1 MKQLPKETRP
11 EKAGNPGGKSKA
23 KRSKP
28 KPAKNMETVDL
39 RPNKQPSSEIDPQRS
54 EIIDTPTPIL
64 PADSQALKQP
74 TEQMEVH
81 HHPEVE
87 KKGLKEY
94 LLEGLMIFIAV
105 MMGFFAESLRE
116 HITENNRAQE
126 YAATLK
132 SDLKLDT
139 AELNDYLAY
148 FKNAKANVDTLMK
161 LLADNEPEKVPS
173 GKLYWFG
180 LYGGAYHIFT
190 SHNATLLEMKNSGS
204 LRFFG
209 DTAIKRKLALYDAL
223 CEYMKTADDK
233 ENGVYTEVRKTRAHL
248 FEFKYND
255 ILNNI
260 SHIKNLKKQRKEIDS
275 FQKTTPPLLSYDKT
289 TFNEY
294 VELVRSRFFDRKIM
308 YADSLLHSANKLI
321 GLLNEKYRLENE

>member
-1 MKQLPKETRP
+1 
-11 EKAGNPGGKSKA
+11 
-23 KRSKP
+23 
-28 KPAKNMETVDL
+28 METVDL
-39 RPNKQPSSEIDPQRS
+39 RPNKQQSSEIDPQRS

-87 KKGLKEY
+87 KKGFKEY
-94 LLEGLMIFIAV
+94 ILEGLMIFLAV
-105 MMGFFAESLRE
+105 TMGFFAESLRE

-180 LYGGAYHIFT
+180 LYGGAYHLFT
-190 SHNATLLEMKNSGS
+190 SHNATLLEMKSSGS

-209 DTAIKRKLALYDAL
+209 DSAIKRKLALYDAL

-260 SHIKNLKKQRKEIDS
+260 AHIKNLKKQKKEIDS
-275 FQKTTPPLLSYDKT
+275 FQKTNPPLLSYDKT